1 MSCQSQQLTNQE
13 YDERKHFLE
22 VLKTLVKSEQ
32 EEIYRIL
39 RKGNVLLSQN
49 SNGVF
54 FDLALVPEETFA
66 ELKKFLEFC
75 KKTRSD
81 LATRDQQMEDSRLNL
96 TQLNSLE

>member
-1 MSCQSQQLTNQE
+1 MSVQLTNQE
-13 YDERKHFLE
+13 YDDRKNFLE

-39 RKGNVLLSQN
+39 KKSNTPLSYN

-54 FDLALVPEETFA
+54 FDLNQVPNDIFQ

-75 KKTRSD
+75 NKTRSD

-96 TQLNSLE
+96 SQVNSLE